1 MSRLQWARDPISV
14 TLEGF
19 SAEGVVAP
27 SHVRQARRIAKVR
40 RRIETRQ
47 NGRTISTP
55 KPIREQ
61 QTSGAPRTVLVV
73 DDDDD
78 IRFLVS
84 ELLRRE
90 GYSVTEAC
98 CAEDAERAAL
108 KQPPNLIIMD
118 IGMPGL
124 DGLSEVWR
132 MREHPELVNVPVV
145 IVTAYD
151 SYDLRGEAAAQG
163 CKGYLTKPVEA
174 SELTRLVAET
184 FQNETSHLSSG
195 IPRS

>member
-1 MSRLQWARDPISV
+1 M
-14 TLEGF
+14 
-19 SAEGVVAP
+19 AP

-40 RRIETRQ
+40 RRIETRE
-47 NGRTISTP
+47 NGRTISIP
-55 KPIREQ
+55 KP
-61 QTSGAPRTVLVV
+61 TSEKLTSRAPRTVLVV

-90 GYSVTEAC
+90 GYDVTEAA
-98 CAEDAERAAL
+98 CAEDAEREAL

-132 MREHPELVNVPVV
+132 MREHPQLVNVPVV
-145 IVTAYD
+145 IVSAYD

-174 SELTRLVAET
+174 TELTRLVAET
-184 FQNETSHLSSG
+184 FQNETSRLSN
-195 IPRS
+195 